1 MSHSEQDVLERWCP
15 AIQPFSCSC
24 RFAGTDCRGD
34 PANRSDKLMVT
45 PCRVRKVV
53 HLLARSSPLPQTR
66 NEPELLLG
74 DQIHHMHRVRRVW
87 ASITSS
93 LEGFP
98 DPLTKWPSCLRKLGH
113 CKDYAGVCDGYSS
126 PTFARQSRLACV
138 ATSFYSSP
146 CVSCAQRSLPHLIG
160 GKVAHFHPL
169 VVRFVVFVCGI
180 AHRCAREAS

>member
-1 MSHSEQDVLERWCP
+1 MYVCSWP
-15 AIQPFSCSC
+15 AN
-24 RFAGTDCRGD
+24 DCRGD

-138 ATSFYSSP
+138 ATSFLFLPMRELCTAIASTLNRREGGAFSSTCRSFCGLCLWYS
-146 CVSCAQRSLPHLIG
+146 A
-160 GKVAHFHPL
+160 
-169 VVRFVVFVCGI
+169 
-180 AHRCAREAS
+180 